1 MKSKRKKVEK
11 YNVGGYLQAGLAGAQ
26 TLYGLASL
34 PSARAEF
41 QRAQAA
47 APSLETPSQ
56 FYENYKNAY
65 DAELANLENEAIQAN
80 LATSVQALQGAGGR
94 ALVGGL
100 PAATAGAARQR
111 QQMLQQE
118 RALRMRAGE
127 QLARAEEAT
136 IGRKEARSQRE
147 IAMANQAYQ
156 AALSNIG
163 AGLGSMGTGFMYGMM
178 GDDEPTTRLDDVIN
192 MGDFIDN
199 QQVNVPR
206 KDSKPSGATYT
217 PPVLQMP
224 VSAEKIGE
232 TKNTMMQDAFLEEW
246 YEKQKNKPVF
256 NFADESER
264 YIQEQEKLREA
275 RRRAGMGMTET
286 MVDNMFTGKGV
297 TDALSGFIEVGKK
310 EDYDNIKAV
319 APSNVRV
326 VTVGGKVYTKP
337 MDEWQIK
344 EQEFID
350 FLKKS
355 GRRFITGL
363 GQLGTNTF
371 GGQYLKEQGGMIT
384 DGEFNHKTN
393 PIDIVQNGVKVG
405 EATGN
410 EVILNPTQAKK
421 IANQSSYARKLFKS
435 FERKAKRGK

>member
-34 PSARAEF
+34 LSARAEF

-47 APSLETPSQ
+47 APSLETPAQ
-56 FYENYKNAY
+56 FYDNYKNAY

-111 QQMLQQE
+111 QQMLKQE
-118 RALRMRAGE
+118 RGLRMRAGE
-127 QLARAEEAT
+127 QLARAEEAS
-136 IGRKEARSQRE
+136 IGRQEARSQRE

-163 AGLGSMGTGFMYGMM
+163 AGLGSMGTGLMYGMT
-178 GDDEPTTRLDDVIN
+178 GGDEPTTRLEDLGGAVNNEAPIKDVVETTETIPQFETL
-192 MGDFIDN
+192 DFDEIQRRAEENKGFVKQAGIDKRN
-199 QQVNVPR
+199 
-206 KDSKPSGATYT
+206 D
-217 PPVLQMP
+217 
-224 VSAEKIGE
+224 
-232 TKNTMMQDAFLEEW
+232 
-246 YEKQKNKPVF
+246 KPVF
-256 NFADESER
+256 NFIGESE
-264 YIQEQEKLREA
+264 
-275 RRRAGMGMTET
+275 
-286 MVDNMFTGKGV
+286 
-297 TDALSGFIEVGKK
+297 
-310 EDYDNIKAV
+310 
-319 APSNVRV
+319 
-326 VTVGGKVYTKP
+326 
-337 MDEWQIK
+337 
-344 EQEFID
+344 
-350 FLKKS
+350 
-355 GRRFITGL
+355 
-363 GQLGTNTF
+363 
-371 GGQYLKEQGGMIT
+371 QYLKEQEKLAASIVQKREQAAIDKSNIGTVSSKVANNLYSKMQESIAKSMPRDQFKEYMLGENQFVQFYNDRAVIRNMNAQQIRERNAARKMGEINDNVLTKSSFQRVVPFGNKQHGGMIT
-384 DGEFNHKTN
+384 GGEFSHKTN

-410 EVILNPTQAKK
+410 EVILNPTQANK

>member
-34 PSARAEF
+34 PAARAEF

-47 APSLETPSQ
+47 APSLETPAQ
-56 FYENYKNAY
+56 FYQNYKNAY

-147 IAMANQAYQ
+147 IAMANQGYQ
-156 AALSNIG
+156 AALGNIG
-163 AGLGSMGTGFMYGMM
+163 AGLGSMGTGLMYGMM
-178 GDDEPTTRLDDVIN
+178 GGDEPTTRLEDLGDAVNTDKVIN
-192 MGDFIDN
+192 YVDDTKLSENTPKLQTLDFDEIQRRAEENKGFVKQAGIDN
-199 QQVNVPR
+199 AQQSSQTNL
-206 KDSKPSGATYT
+206 PSLT
-217 PPVLQMP
+217 
-224 VSAEKIGE
+224 SAITNSGFDYSDY
-232 TKNTMMQDAFLEEW
+232 Q
-246 YEKQKNKPVF
+246 
-256 NFADESER
+256 
-264 YIQEQEKLREA
+264 REA

-297 TDALSGFIEVGKK
+297 TDALSGFTEVGKK

-319 APSNVRV
+319 TPSNVRV

-337 MDEWQIK
+337 MDDWQIK

-350 FLKKS
+350 ALKKS

-363 GQLGTNTF
+363 GQLGANTF
-371 GGQYLKEQGGMIT
+371 GGQYLKEHGGMIT

>member
-34 PSARAEF
+34 PAARAEF

-47 APSLETPSQ
+47 APSLETPAQ
-56 FYENYKNAY
+56 FYQNYKNAY

-147 IAMANQAYQ
+147 IAMANQGYQ
-156 AALSNIG
+156 AALGNIG
-163 AGLGSMGTGFMYGMM
+163 AGLGSMGTGLMYGMM
-178 GDDEPTTRLDDVIN
+178 GGDEPTTRLEDLGDAVNNEAPIKDVVETTETIPQFKTL
-192 MGDFIDN
+192 DFDEIQRRAQENTEFVDQAAIDN
-199 QQVNVPR
+199 AQQVSQQTNL
-206 KDSKPSGATYT
+206 PSLT
-217 PPVLQMP
+217 
-224 VSAEKIGE
+224 SAI
-232 TKNTMMQDAFLEEW
+232 TRS
-246 YEKQKNKPVF
+246 PF
-256 NFADESER
+256 NYSD
-264 YIQEQEKLREA
+264 YQREA
-275 RRRAGMGMTET
+275 RRRAGMGMRET
-286 MVDNMFTGKGV
+286 MVDNTLTGKRV
-297 TDALSGFIEVGKK
+297 NEILESATYVGKK
-310 EDYDNIKAV
+310 ENLEEIKANT
-319 APSNVRV
+319 PSDMRV
-326 VTVGGKVYTKP
+326 VTAEGNVYTIP
-337 MDEWQIK
+337 MDNWQK
-344 EQEFID
+344 FEKRAGEFLGGLFDAGTGQMNRSPVIQT
-350 FLKKS
+350 LKKH
-355 GRRFITGL
+355 
-363 GQLGTNTF
+363 
-371 GGQYLKEQGGMIT
+371 GGMIT
-384 DGEFNHKTN
+384 DGEFNHNTN

>member
-34 PSARAEF
+34 PAARAEF

-47 APSLETPSQ
+47 APSLETPAQ
-56 FYENYKNAY
+56 FYQNYKNAY

-100 PAATAGAARQR
+100 SAATAGAARQR

-127 QLARAEEAT
+127 QLARAEEAN

-147 IAMANQAYQ
+147 IAMANQGYQ
-156 AALSNIG
+156 AALGNIG
-163 AGLGSMGTGFMYGMM
+163 AGLGSMGTGLMYGMM
-178 GDDEPTTRLDDVIN
+178 GGDEPTTRLEDLGDAVNNVAPIKDVVETTETIPQFKTL
-192 MGDFIDN
+192 DFDEIQRRAQENTEFVDQAAIDN
-199 QQVNVPR
+199 AQQVSQQTNL
-206 KDSKPSGATYT
+206 PSLT
-217 PPVLQMP
+217 
-224 VSAEKIGE
+224 SAI
-232 TKNTMMQDAFLEEW
+232 TRS
-246 YEKQKNKPVF
+246 PF
-256 NFADESER
+256 NYSD
-264 YIQEQEKLREA
+264 YQREA
-275 RRRAGMGMTET
+275 RRRAGMGMRET
-286 MVDNMFTGKGV
+286 MVDNTLTGKRV
-297 TDALSGFIEVGKK
+297 NEILESATYVGKK
-310 EDYDNIKAV
+310 ENLEEIKANT
-319 APSNVRV
+319 PSDMRV
-326 VTVGGKVYTKP
+326 VTAEGNVYTIP
-337 MDEWQIK
+337 MDNWQK
-344 EQEFID
+344 FEKRAGEFLGGLFVAGTGQMNRSPVIQT
-350 FLKKS
+350 LKKH
-355 GRRFITGL
+355 GD
-363 GQLGTNTF
+363 
-371 GGQYLKEQGGMIT
+371 MIT
-384 DGEFNHKTN
+384 DGEFNHNTN

>member
-34 PSARAEF
+34 PAARAEF

-47 APSLETPSQ
+47 APSLETPAQ
-56 FYENYKNAY
+56 FYQNYRNAY

-136 IGRKEARSQRE
+136 IGRQEARSQRE
-147 IAMANQAYQ
+147 IAMANQGYQ
-156 AALSNIG
+156 AALGNIG
-163 AGLGSMGTGFMYGMM
+163 AGLGSMGTGLMYGMT
-178 GDDEPTTRLDDVIN
+178 GGDEPTTRLEDLGGAVNNEAPIKDVVETTETIPQFKTL
-192 MGDFIDN
+192 DFDEIQRRAQENTEFVDQAAIDN
-199 QQVNVPR
+199 AQQVSQQTNL
-206 KDSKPSGATYT
+206 PSLT
-217 PPVLQMP
+217 
-224 VSAEKIGE
+224 SAI
-232 TKNTMMQDAFLEEW
+232 TRS
-246 YEKQKNKPVF
+246 PF
-256 NFADESER
+256 NYSD
-264 YIQEQEKLREA
+264 YQREA
-275 RRRAGMGMTET
+275 RKRAGMGMTET
-286 MVDNMFTGKGV
+286 MVDNMFNGKAV
-297 TDALSGFIEVGKK
+297 TAALSGFTEVGKK
-310 EDYDNIKAV
+310 ENYDAIKA
-319 APSNVRV
+319 ATPSNVRV
-326 VTVGGKVYTKP
+326 VTAKGKVYTKP
-337 MDEWQIK
+337 MDEWQIW
-344 EQEFID
+344 EQNTARKMGEIND
-350 FLKKS
+350 NVLTKS
-355 GRRFITGL
+355 SFQRVVP
-363 GQLGTNTF
+363 F
-371 GGQYLKEQGGMIT
+371 GNKQHGGMIT

-405 EATGN
+405 EATGD

>member
-34 PSARAEF
+34 PAARAEF

-47 APSLETPSQ
+47 APSLETPAQ
-56 FYENYKNAY
+56 FYQNYKNAY

-147 IAMANQAYQ
+147 IAMANQGYQ
-156 AALSNIG
+156 AALGNIG
-163 AGLGSMGTGFMYGMM
+163 AGLGSMGTGLMYGMM
-178 GDDEPTTRLDDVIN
+178 GGDEPTTRLEDLGDAVNNEAPIKDVVETTETIPQFKTL
-192 MGDFIDN
+192 DFDEIQRRAQENTEFVDQAAIDN
-199 QQVNVPR
+199 AQQVSQQTNL
-206 KDSKPSGATYT
+206 PSLT
-217 PPVLQMP
+217 
-224 VSAEKIGE
+224 SAI
-232 TKNTMMQDAFLEEW
+232 TRS
-246 YEKQKNKPVF
+246 PF
-256 NFADESER
+256 NYSD
-264 YIQEQEKLREA
+264 YQREA
-275 RRRAGMGMTET
+275 RKRAGMGMRET
-286 MVDNMFTGKGV
+286 MVDNTLTGKRV
-297 TDALSGFIEVGKK
+297 NEILESATYVGKK
-310 EDYDNIKAV
+310 ENLEEIKANT
-319 APSNVRV
+319 PSDMRV
-326 VTVGGKVYTKP
+326 VTAKGNVYTIP
-337 MDEWQIK
+337 MDDWQKMEKRIG
-344 EQEFID
+344 EFLGDLFDGGTGQMNRSPVIQT
-350 FLKKS
+350 LKKH
-355 GRRFITGL
+355 
-363 GQLGTNTF
+363 
-371 GGQYLKEQGGMIT
+371 GGMIT

>member
-100 PAATAGAARQR
+100 SAATAGAARQR

-127 QLARAEEAT
+127 QLARAEEAA
-136 IGRKEARSQRE
+136 IGRQEARSQRE

-163 AGLGSMGTGFMYGMM
+163 AGLGSMGTGLMYGMM
-178 GDDEPTTRLDDVIN
+178 GGDEPTTRLEDLGDAVNTDKVIN
-192 MGDFIDN
+192 YVDDTKENIPETQTLDFDKIQKQAEEN
-199 QQVNVPR
+199 KGFVKQAGIENAQQSSQTNL
-206 KDSKPSGATYT
+206 PSLT
-217 PPVLQMP
+217 
-224 VSAEKIGE
+224 SAITRSGF
-232 TKNTMMQDAFLEEW
+232 D
-246 YEKQKNKPVF
+246 YS
-256 NFADESER
+256 D
-264 YIQEQEKLREA
+264 YLREA

-297 TDALSGFIEVGKK
+297 TDALSGFTEVGKK

-319 APSNVRV
+319 TPSNVRV

-350 FLKKS
+350 SLKKS
-355 GRRFITGL
+355 GRRFITSL

-371 GGQYLKEQGGMIT
+371 GGQYLKEHGGMIT
-384 DGEFNHKTN
+384 DGEFSHKTN

>member
-34 PSARAEF
+34 PAARAEF

-47 APSLETPSQ
+47 APSLETPAQ
-56 FYENYKNAY
+56 FYQNYKNAY

-147 IAMANQAYQ
+147 IAMANQGYQ
-156 AALSNIG
+156 AALGNIG
-163 AGLGSMGTGFMYGMM
+163 AGLGSMGTGLMYGMM
-178 GDDEPTTRLDDVIN
+178 GGDEPTTRLDDVIN

-256 NFADESER
+256 NFIDESER
-264 YIQEQEKLREA
+264 YIQEQEKLAASIAQKREQA
-275 RRRAGMGMTET
+275 Q
-286 MVDNMFTGKGV
+286 
-297 TDALSGFIEVGKK
+297 VGKSNIETVSSK
-310 EDYDNIKAV
+310 AANTLYSKMQDSIERSMPRDQFKNWMLGENQFVQFYDDIAV
-319 APSNVRV
+319 IRNMDATQIWERNTARKMGQINDNVLTKSSFQRV
-326 VTVGGKVYTKP
+326 VP
-337 MDEWQIK
+337 
-344 EQEFID
+344 
-350 FLKKS
+350 
-355 GRRFITGL
+355 
-363 GQLGTNTF
+363 F
-371 GGQYLKEQGGMIT
+371 GNKQHGGMIT

>member
-34 PSARAEF
+34 PAARAEF

-47 APSLETPSQ
+47 APSLETPAQ
-56 FYENYKNAY
+56 FYQNYKNAY

-127 QLARAEEAT
+127 QLARAEEAI

-147 IAMANQAYQ
+147 IAMANQGYQ
-156 AALSNIG
+156 AALGNIG
-163 AGLGSMGTGFMYGMM
+163 AGLGSMGTGLMYGMM
-178 GDDEPTTRLDDVIN
+178 GGDEPTTRLEDLGDAVNNEAPIKDVVETTETIPEFKTL
-192 MGDFIDN
+192 DFDEIQKQAEENKGFVKQAAIDN
-199 QQVNVPR
+199 AQQASQQTNL
-206 KDSKPSGATYT
+206 PSLT
-217 PPVLQMP
+217 
-224 VSAEKIGE
+224 SAI
-232 TKNTMMQDAFLEEW
+232 TRS
-246 YEKQKNKPVF
+246 PF
-256 NFADESER
+256 NYSD
-264 YIQEQEKLREA
+264 YQREA
-275 RRRAGMGMTET
+275 RKRAGIGMTET

-297 TDALSGFIEVGKK
+297 TDALSGFTEVGKK
-310 EDYDNIKAV
+310 ENYDAIKA
-319 APSNVRV
+319 ATPSNVRV

-337 MDEWQIK
+337 MNEMQIK
-344 EQEFID
+344 EQEYID
-350 FLKKS
+350 ALKKS

-405 EATGN
+405 EATGD

>member
-34 PSARAEF
+34 PAARAEF

-47 APSLETPSQ
+47 APSLETPAQ
-56 FYENYKNAY
+56 FYQNYRNAY

-118 RALRMRAGE
+118 RGLRMRAGE

-147 IAMANQAYQ
+147 IAMANQGYQ
-156 AALSNIG
+156 AALGNIG
-163 AGLGSMGTGFMYGMM
+163 AGLGSMGTGLMYGMM
-178 GDDEPTTRLDDVIN
+178 GDDEPTTRLEDLGDAVNTDKVIN
-192 MGDFIDN
+192 YVDDTKLSDRNKVSLENIPKIQTLDFDEIQRRAEENKGFVKQAAIDN
-199 QQVNVPR
+199 QQT
-206 KDSKPSGATYT
+206 DST
-217 PPVLQMP
+217 PP
-224 VSAEKIGE
+224 
-232 TKNTMMQDAFLEEW
+232 
-246 YEKQKNKPVF
+246 F
-256 NFADESER
+256 NFAKD
-264 YIQEQEKLREA
+264 QEQFFEENQKKLEA
-275 RRRAGMGMTET
+275 RRRAGMGMRET
-286 MVDNMFTGKGV
+286 MVDNTLTGKRV
-297 TDALSGFIEVGKK
+297 NEIFESATNVGKK
-310 EDYDNIKAV
+310 ENLEEIKANT
-319 APSNVRV
+319 PSDMRV
-326 VTVGGKVYTKP
+326 VTVGDEVFTIP
-337 MDEWQIK
+337 MDDWQKMEKRIG
-344 EQEFID
+344 EFLGDLFDAGTGQMNRSPVIQT
-350 FLKKS
+350 LKKH
-355 GRRFITGL
+355 
-363 GQLGTNTF
+363 
-371 GGQYLKEQGGMIT
+371 GGMIT
-384 DGEFNHKTN
+384 DGEFNHETN

-405 EATGN
+405 EATGD
-410 EVILNPTQAKK
+410 EVILNPTQAKR